1 MKNNATVARKDT
13 AGEGRVC
20 TKPRYTQEEN
30 DLIYENW
37 WNPKL
42 RKELS
47 HRFNRKISAL
57 RSQFCRLLKEKN
69 ISNEEYYKTMRAK
82 YQVEGG
88 QELLDGDEDEIIL
101 KVFAKHQALGST
113 RNDACEELRKLMQCN
128 LSDAALKLRFYRL
141 VQKRN
146 LKEEDLYQLGQQV
159 LRKMGV
165 SLPTEAVGS
174 EHVTN
179 VSAESR
185 SQWLT
190 DYPEH
195 KSIEP
200 SSERE
205 DSENI
210 SKEEPLASLPNELS
224 ITCQAD
230 DTGDRGDKP
239 FLYQLAYLPESVKRL
254 EAEVEEIKKFQRRQ
268 LDLRGFIE
276 HLLAVERNLKQ
287 EDRLLEEIDRLQQE
301 NERIRASML
310 QEKERLERREKELT
324 SVYELLNS
332 MLADFM
338 NLESVAKLASLGDF
352 MTRLELTVDQFGTVL
367 KSKRL

>member
-1 MKNNATVARKDT
+1 MKSNAILARKD
-13 AGEGRVC
+13 ASGDGRVSS
-20 TKPRYTQEEN
+20 KPRYTQEEN

-69 ISNEEYYKTMRAK
+69 ISNDEYYKIMRAK
-82 YQVEGG
+82 YQTGVT
-88 QELLDGDEDEIIL
+88 QDVMDGDEDEIIL

-113 RNDACEELRKLMQCN
+113 RNNACNDLRKLMKRN

-165 SLPTEAVGS
+165 ELPTAAVSGD
-174 EHVTN
+174 
-179 VSAESR
+179 
-185 SQWLT
+185 QCLT
-190 DYPEH
+190 DPLDDGKIQRPSPVL
-195 KSIEP
+195 KSIISHEENQEMTTTPIQYEP
-200 SSERE
+200 STKNTMKQAE
-205 DSENI
+205 D
-210 SKEEPLASLPNELS
+210 KEE
-224 ITCQAD
+224 
-230 DTGDRGDKP
+230 KP
-239 FLYQLAYLPESVKRL
+239 FLYQLAHLPESVQKL
-254 EAEVEEIKKFQRRQ
+254 EERVEELHRFQKRQ

-287 EDRLLEEIDRLQQE
+287 EEHLLEEIDRLQLE
-301 NERIRASML
+301 SEKNKALIAK
-310 QEKERLERREKELT
+310 EKERLERKEREFVA
-324 SVYELLNS
+324 VYEILNS
-332 MLADFM
+332 MLSDYM

-352 MTRLELTVDQFGTVL
+352 MNRLEVTVDQFGTVL